1 MHAIEKILA
10 KNSGRAEVHTG
21 EIVTAKVDFAEIND
35 LYLQTVYSFYEMG
48 GEKVW
53 NRERAAF
60 VFDHYA
66 PCPDIKSAANHK
78 EMREF
83 AKKNDLRFHFD
94 TNCGVCHQ
102 VMPEAGVIYP
112 GMIVVATDSHTT
124 THGAFGAMGT
134 GCGATDMATIL
145 MTGELWFRVPEI
157 IEVRL
162 DGEAQKGVYPKD
174 VILEV
179 LGRIRA
185 DGAVYKAID
194 FTGSYVEKLNVAG
207 RMTICNMSIEG
218 GARAGMIAPDET
230 TFEYLKGR
238 PHAPKGEM
246 WDKAVEYWKSLVTDD
261 DAVFDKEITLRA
273 DELSP
278 FVTWGTNPGQG
289 IPLNDPVPSPEDF
302 ADPTDKAAAESALQY
317 MGLEAGTPMRDIAV
331 DTVFIGSCTNGRIE
345 DLRAAAAIMKGRHK
359 AENLHRVLVVPAS
372 SRARLQ
378 AEKEG
383 LDKIF
388 LDFGAEWRNAGCSM
402 CLGMNQDQM
411 VAHERAVSTSNR
423 NFEGRQG
430 KGSRTH
436 LASPLVAAATAV
448 RGTISSPSDL
458 EPLNDAQNIAA
469 IA

>member
-10 KNSGRAEVHTG
+10 KNSGKATVKTG

-53 NRERAAF
+53 DRERCAF

-66 PCPDIKSAANHK
+66 PAPDIKSASNHQ
-78 EMREF
+78 EMRQF

-162 DGEAQKGVYPKD
+162 EGEAPKGVYPKD
-174 VILEV
+174 VILAV
-179 LGRIRA
+179 LGTIRA

-207 RMTICNMSIEG
+207 RMTICNMAVEM
-218 GARAGMIAPDET
+218 GAKTAYMQPNQDVLDYVNARVVRPYEVQYTDPD
-230 TFEYLKGR
+230 FEYAER
-238 PHAPKGEM
+238 
-246 WDKAVEYWKSLVTDD
+246 Y
-261 DAVFDKEITLRA
+261 VFDVSTLEP
-273 DELSP
+273 ELACPSS
-278 FVTWGTNPGQG
+278 VENVHTLASVIAEGDVALNQG
-289 IPLNDPVPSPEDF
+289 
-302 ADPTDKAAAESALQY
+302 Y
-317 MGLEAGTPMRDIAV
+317 
-331 DTVFIGSCTNGRIE
+331 IGSCTGGRVE
-345 DLRAAAAIMKGRHK
+345 DIAVAAKILKGRHIPPYT
-359 AENLHRVLVVPAS
+359 RLVIVPAS
-372 SRARLQ
+372 SQ
-378 AEKEG
+378 VMAECLKQG
-383 LDKIF
+383 YIQDLMAA
-388 LDFGAEWRNAGCSM
+388 GATITSPGCGA
-402 CLGMNQDQM
+402 CLG
-411 VAHERAVSTSNR
+411 AHEGVIAPGEVCITSTNR
-423 NFEGRQG
+423 NFPGRM
-430 KGSRTH
+430 GSTEAKLY
-436 LASPLVAAATAV
+436 LASPATVAASMIFGKITDP
-448 RGTISSPSDL
+448 RPYL
-458 EPLNDAQNIAA
+458 
-469 IA
+469 